1 MDFSKCREIL
11 VKETELV
18 RRIGA
23 LQNLIYEAVTSREW
37 TDFEEHF
44 ADLGIMRGEFTV
56 LESEREQIFAE
67 FCSKPDSNAGFYAFA
82 SQFPL
87 EQRDDLTAVYRDLK
101 LEAMRVRMAGEALT
115 GYIAGMR
122 ATMAGFFE
130 IAFPERGGKIYSPHG
145 NAVSHDMRSMVLNQR
160 F

>member
-1 MDFSKCREIL
+1 
-11 VKETELV
+11 
-18 RRIGA
+18 
-23 LQNLIYEAVTSREW
+23 
-37 TDFEEHF
+37 
-44 ADLGIMRGEFTV
+44 
-56 LESEREQIFAE
+56 
-67 FCSKPDSNAGFYAFA
+67 
-82 SQFPL
+82 
-87 EQRDDLTAVYRDLK
+87 LK

-145 NAVSHDMRSMVLNQR
+145 NTVSHDMRSMVLNQR